1 MSLLINI
8 ITFTFLGGVA
18 SLIGG
23 IAILFWRKALGN
35 YIMELTSFAA
45 GVMIT
50 VSVLDLLP
58 ESILGADVETAT
70 IFLLVGILFLFFL
83 ERTSIWFHHHH
94 EPHGHGPNMV
104 GVWLGDTLHN
114 LIDGVAIGAAF
125 LIEPAFGKA
134 TAIAVAAHE
143 LPQEMA
149 DFTLYVKAGF
159 SRTKT
164 IALNLLSS
172 LTTVAGGI
180 GVYVLGNFLS
190 GVEPYILAF
199 TAGMFL
205 YIALADLIPELH
217 HTTEKGKTVRQLVS
231 FVLGIFVAYLSIK
244 LLEG

>member
-1 MSLLINI
+1 M
-8 ITFTFLGGVA
+8 
-18 SLIGG
+18 
-23 IAILFWRKALGN
+23 ILYWRKILDN
-35 YIMELTSFAA
+35 FIMELTSFAA

-50 VSVLDLLP
+50 VSILDLLP
-58 ESILGADVETAT
+58 ESILGADVETAS
-70 IFLLVGILFLFFL
+70 ILLLIGVLFLFFL

-159 SRTKT
+159 SRSKT
-164 IALNLLSS
+164 ISLNLLSS
-172 LTTVAGGI
+172 LTTVVGGI
-180 GVYVLGNFLS
+180 GVYLLGDFLS

-217 HTTEKGKTVRQLVS
+217 HTTKKRDTVRQLIS
-231 FVLGIFVAYLSIK
+231 FIGGIFVAYLSIK

>member
-1 MSLLINI
+1 MLLANI
-8 ITFTFLGGVA
+8 IVFTFLGGVA
-18 SLIGG
+18 SLAGG
-23 IAILFWRKALGN
+23 IAILFWRKLLVN
-35 YIMELTSFAA
+35 FIMELTSFAA

-50 VSVLDLLP
+50 ISVLDLLP
-58 ESILGADVETAT
+58 ESILAGDIETAT
-70 IFLLVGILFLFFL
+70 ILLLFGILFLFFL

-149 DFTLYVKAGF
+149 DFSLYVKAGF
-159 SRTKT
+159 SKTRTIT
-164 IALNLLSS
+164 LNVLSS

-180 GVYVLGNFLS
+180 GVYLMGDFLK

-217 HTTEKGKTVRQLVS
+217 HTTKKRETVRQLVS
-231 FVLGIFVAYLSIK
+231 FTFGIFVAYLSIR

>member
-1 MSLLINI
+1 MLLANI
-8 ITFTFLGGVA
+8 IVFTFLGGVA
-18 SLIGG
+18 SLAGG
-23 IAILFWRKALGN
+23 IAILFWRKLLVN
-35 YIMELTSFAA
+35 FIMELTSFAA

-50 VSVLDLLP
+50 ISVLDLLP
-58 ESILGADVETAT
+58 ESILAGDIETAS
-70 IFLLVGILFLFFL
+70 ILLLFGILFLFFL

-104 GVWLGDTLHN
+104 AVWLGDTLHN

-149 DFTLYVKAGF
+149 DFSLYVKAGF

-164 IALNLLSS
+164 ISLNVLSS
-172 LTTVAGGI
+172 LMGD
-180 GVYVLGNFLS
+180 FLK

-217 HTTEKGKTVRQLVS
+217 RTTRKRETIRQLLS
-231 FVLGIFVAYLSIK
+231 FTFGIVVAYLSIK

>member
-1 MSLLINI
+1 MLLANI
-8 ITFTFLGGVA
+8 IVFTFLGGVA
-18 SLIGG
+18 SRAGG
-23 IAILFWRKALGN
+23 IAILFWRKLLVN
-35 YIMELTSFAA
+35 FIMELTSFAA

-50 VSVLDLLP
+50 ISVLDLLP
-58 ESILGADVETAT
+58 ESILAGDIETAA
-70 IFLLVGILFLFFL
+70 ILLLFGILFLFFL
-83 ERTSIWFHHHH
+83 ERTSIWFHHHP
-94 EPHGHGPNMV
+94 EPHDHGPNMV

-149 DFTLYVKAGF
+149 DFSLYVKAGF
-159 SRTKT
+159 SKTRTIT
-164 IALNLLSS
+164 LNVLSS
-172 LTTVAGGI
+172 LTTVTGGI
-180 GVYVLGNFLS
+180 GIYFIGNFIE
-190 GVEPYILAF
+190 GIEPYILAF

-217 HTTEKGKTVRQLVS
+217 HTTKKRETVRQLVS
-231 FVLGIFVAYLSIK
+231 FTFGFFVAYLSIR